1 MSVVVPKVSMLKRKK
16 RRGGSVDLHEKTS
29 YVVPVTPSGLPEQ
42 LSSSDANDVLV
53 AAAAD
58 VVVTVTVMTVEAEV
72 ALPPP
77 VAWATRFS
85 AVFALLAS
93 IPVPT
98 ASPMTA
104 ANNRTMMAHKT
115 NTKMVQ
121 PQSLP
126 FFLPLAAAEPVP
138 AAGVE

>member
-1 MSVVVPKVSMLKRKK
+1 M
-16 RRGGSVDLHEKTS
+16 
-29 YVVPVTPSGLPEQ
+29 TPSGLPEQ

-58 VVVTVTVMTVEAEV
+58 VVVTVTVLTAEEEAEAV
-72 ALPPP
+72 AELAPP
-77 VAWATRFS
+77 VACAKRFS

-93 IPVPT
+93 IPVPA

-104 ANNRTMMAHKT
+104 ASKRAMIAHRI

-126 FFLPLAAAEPVP
+126 FFLPLAAAGPVP
-138 AAGVE
+138 ATVE